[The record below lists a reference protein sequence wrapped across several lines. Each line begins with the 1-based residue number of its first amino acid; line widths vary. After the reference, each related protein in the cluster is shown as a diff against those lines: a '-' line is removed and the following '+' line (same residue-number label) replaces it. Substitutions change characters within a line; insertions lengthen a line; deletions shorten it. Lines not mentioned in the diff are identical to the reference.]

1 MKKILFVAAACVA
14 LASCSKEEIVSVD
27 KGAAI
32 GFDTFVENSTR
43 TKANDINKDNLSQ
56 FSVYGSVVANNH
68 EGFIFNDQ
76 KVTKNGDAYTYSP
89 IQYWVPGAD
98 YKFSAFASLT
108 STQTVDRQWSFEKGA
123 NAANGVI
130 AFNNEAAEAD
140 QDLVYAY
147 RALETASTITSAP
160 APVGF
165 TFNHM
170 LSRVKFTITNGFTAG
185 SNIKLDITNLTIT
198 NAHSNGRLAIENGEP
213 KAWAVTA
220 NTFARNFGSTTQLA
234 DNDTSWTTEHYY
246 LIPADGVY
254 NVTFDVTL
262 WQAGVEVDTYSRTA
276 TVDLDMDKGKSYNI
290 KATLNSSNTSDDGSE
305 IYHIE
310 FTVDAVEDWKEFGD
324 VDATVTEPVS
334 VATAAELEAAIANGG
349 NITLTE
355 DIDLDAIATTRATFG
370 LFIEKDCVINGE
382 GHTITST
389 SDRAI
394 AVSGANAVTL
404 KNFTLEATGERGIQV
419 QDGAKNVTIENVTAT
434 AYNYTV
440 NLPSSA
446 GATVVTINNC
456 DLKGLNTVN
465 IAAPGANVTI
475 NDTTLRCEDN
485 AAEAYGVVSMNP
497 DAVGAKAV
505 INRGEVIITG
515 TNTEGTNAGCIS
527 AANAEII
534 FNDTVGNCT
543 VDGHS
548 FAINYANGY
557 AYTFA
562 TFEGALSY
570 AKDGETIT
578 LLKDVNLTEPVV
590 ITKEVIVDLNG
601 KNITADTFLYPG
613 NTEVE
618 DSYAFWVKNGGD
630 LTINGEGEIST
641 TACKYSIAVWAQGG
655 NVTINGGTF
664 QNAGEGSD
672 LIYASAN
679 GHVVINGG
687 VFNACEKQNGVAGTE
702 EAYSALN
709 LKGDG
714 TGSSITCYGGRF
726 FKFDPANNKSENPA
740 VSFVATGYKSVADGD
755 YFEVVAE

>member
-56 FSVYGSVVANNH
+56 FHVYGSVVANGH
-68 EGFIFNDQ
+68 EGFIFEKQEVN
-76 KVTKNGDAYTYSP
+76 KSGDAYTYSP
-89 IQYWVPGAD
+89 IQYWVPGAN

-108 STQTVDRQWSFEKGA
+108 STQTATSQWSFEPGVD
-123 NAANGVI
+123 AANGVI
-130 AFNNEAAEAD
+130 VFNNQAAEAN

-147 RALETASTITSAP
+147 QTKQTDASITAKP

-170 LSRVKFTITNGFTAG
+170 LSRVMFTITNGFTAG

-213 KAWAVTA
+213 KSWAVTA
-220 NTFARNFGSTTQLA
+220 NTFARNFGSKEKLA
-234 DNDTSWTTEHYY
+234 DNGTSWTTEHFY

-262 WQAGVEVDTYSRTA
+262 HQAGVEVDTYSRTA
-276 TVDLDMDKGKSYNI
+276 TVDLDMEKGKSYNI
-290 KATLNSSNTSDDGSE
+290 KATLNTSNTSDDGSE
-305 IYHIE
+305 IYPIE
-310 FTVDAVEDWKEFGD
+310 FTVDAVNDWEDFGD

-355 DIDLDAIATTRATFG
+355 DINLDEIATTRTTTYG

-382 GHTITST
+382 GHTFSST
-389 SDRAI
+389 SGRAI

-404 KNFTLEATGERGIQV
+404 KNFTLVATGERGIQV

-440 NLPSSA
+440 SLPSSA

-485 AAEAYGVVSMNP
+485 AATEDYSVVCINKS
-497 DAVGAKAV
+497 AVGAAV
-505 INRGEVIITG
+505 TVNGGEVIITG
-515 TNTEGTNAGCIS
+515 SNPGNTCGGSVEATDATLT
-527 AANAEII
+527 
-534 FNDTVGNCT
+534 FNETQGNTTIRGYC
-543 VDGHS
+543 
-548 FAINYANGY
+548 FAIEYGDY
-557 AYTFA
+557 YYSFP
-562 TFEGALSY
+562 TFEAAYEKAL
-570 AKDGETIT
+570 DGETIV
-578 LLKDVNLTEPVV
+578 LLHDVTIESHLNIAKSVNL
-590 ITKEVIVDLNG
+590 DLNG
-601 KNITADTFLYPG
+601 KTITVDIKGGKGDDAIWVRDNAESVISNGAIRFI
-613 NTEVE
+613 NEVE
-618 DSYAFWVKNGGD
+618 TTVYASGIFATG
-630 LTINGEGEIST
+630 
-641 TACKYSIAVWAQGG
+641 YSK
-655 NVTINGGTF
+655 VTIKNVDVVACAEAVF
-664 QNAGEGSD
+664 AQANAAVEILSGSFK
-672 LIYASAN
+672 S
-679 GHVVINGG
+679 
-687 VFNACEKQNGVAGTE
+687 TE
-702 EAYSALN
+702 HPEFTLN
-709 LKGDG
+709 LKD
-714 TGSSITCYGGRF
+714 TARDTASIIVKGGKYF
-726 FKFDPANNKSENPA
+726 QFDPANNEAEGKGTN
-740 VSFVATGYKSVADGD
+740 FVATGYKSVANGD

>member
-108 STQTVDRQWSFEKGA
+108 STQTVDRQWSFEKGD
-123 NAANGVI
+123 NAANGTIV
-130 AFNNEAAEAD
+130 FNNEAAQAN

-147 RALETASTITSAP
+147 RALETADSITSAP

-170 LSRVKFTITNGFTAG
+170 LSRVMFTITNGFTEG
-185 SNIKLDITNLTIT
+185 SNIELDITNLTIT

-213 KAWAVTA
+213 KSWAVTA
-220 NTFARNFGSTTQLA
+220 NTFARNFGSKEKLA
-234 DNDTSWTTEHYY
+234 DNGTSWTTEHFY

-262 WQAGVEVDTYSRTA
+262 HQAGVEVDTYSRTA
-276 TVDLDMDKGKSYNI
+276 TVDLDMEKGKSYNI
-290 KATLNSSNTSDDGSE
+290 KATLNTSNTSDDGSE
-305 IYHIE
+305 IYPIE
-310 FTVDAVEDWKEFGD
+310 FTVDAVNDWEDFGD

-355 DIDLDAIATTRATFG
+355 DINLDEIATTRTTTYG

-382 GHTITST
+382 GHTFSST
-389 SDRAI
+389 SGRAI

-404 KNFTLEATGERGIQV
+404 KNFTLAATGERGIQV
-419 QDGAKNVTIENVTAT
+419 QGGAKNVTIENVTAT
-434 AYNYTV
+434 SANYTLS
-440 NLPSSA
+440 LPSSA
-446 GATVVTINNC
+446 GATNVIVNNC
-456 DLKGLNTVN
+456 DFKGLNTVN

-485 AAEAYGVVSMNP
+485 AATEDYSVVCINKS
-497 DAVGAKAV
+497 AVGAAV
-505 INRGEVIITG
+505 TVNGGEVIITG
-515 TNTEGTNAGCIS
+515 SNPDNTCGGSVEATDATLT
-527 AANAEII
+527 
-534 FNDTVGNCT
+534 FNETQGNTTIRGYC
-543 VDGHS
+543 
-548 FAINYANGY
+548 FAIEYGDY
-557 AYTFA
+557 YYSFP
-562 TFEGALSY
+562 TFEAAYEKAL
-570 AKDGETIT
+570 DGETIV
-578 LLKDVNLTEPVV
+578 LLHD
-590 ITKEVIVDLNG
+590 ITIDNVLKVADKKVTFNLNG
-601 KNITADTFLYPG
+601 HNISSATDVF
-613 NTEVE
+613 EV
-618 DSYAFWVKNGGD
+618 AGGA
-630 LTINGEGEIST
+630 LTIIGDGEVHAATTNG
-641 TACKYSIAVWAQGG
+641 APYCAVWAYGEAVV
-655 NVTINGGTF
+655 NINGGTYKI
-664 QNAGEGSD
+664 GYTEGDYND
-672 LIYASAN
+672 LIYAKESA
-679 GHVVINGG
+679 VINIYGG
-687 VFNACEKQNGVAGTE
+687 TFYNSGRENAFV
-702 EAYSALN
+702 LN
-709 LKGDG
+709 LKDG
-714 TGSSITCYGGRF
+714 SNAAINVYGGSYE
-726 FKFDPANNKSENPA
+726 KFNPANNLSEGANTN
-740 VSFVATGYKSVADGD
+740 FVVEGKTVEQNGD
-755 YFEVVAE
+755 WYIVK

>member
-43 TKANDINKDNLSQ
+43 TKANDITKANLSK
-56 FSVYGSVVANNH
+56 FYVYGSVVANNH

-76 KVTKNGDAYTYSP
+76 KVEKNGDAYTYSP

-108 STQTVDRQWSFEKGA
+108 STQTATRQWSFEKGA

-170 LSRVKFTITNGFTAG
+170 LSRVKFTITNGFTEG
-185 SNIKLDITNLTIT
+185 SNIELDITDLTIT

-213 KAWAVTA
+213 KSWAVTA
-220 NTFARNFGSTTQLA
+220 NTFARNFGSTTKLA
-234 DNDTSWTTEHYY
+234 DNDTSWTTEHFY

-262 WQAGVEVDTYSRTA
+262 WQAGVKVDTYSRTA

-290 KATLNSSNTSDDGSE
+290 KATLNASNTSDDGSE
-305 IYHIE
+305 IYPIE
-310 FTVDAVEDWKEFGD
+310 FTVDAVEDWKDFGN

-349 NITLTE
+349 NITLTQ
-355 DIDLDAIATTRATFG
+355 DINLDAIQTTRATFG

-404 KNFTLEATGERGIQV
+404 KNFTLVATGERGIQV

-456 DLKGLNTVN
+456 DFKGLNTVN

-485 AAEAYGVVSMNP
+485 AATEGYSVVCIHK
-497 DAVGAKAV
+497 DGVGAAV
-505 INRGEVIITG
+505 TVNGGEVIITG
-515 TNTEGTNAGCIS
+515 SNPGNTCGGSVEATDATLT
-527 AANAEII
+527 
-534 FNDTVGNCT
+534 FNETQGNTTIRGYC
-543 VDGHS
+543 
-548 FAINYANGY
+548 FAIEYGDY
-557 AYTFA
+557 YYSFP
-562 TFEGALSY
+562 TFEAAYEKALE
-570 AKDGETIT
+570 GETIV
-578 LLKDVNLTEPVV
+578 LLHDVTIDNVLKVADKKVTFN
-590 ITKEVIVDLNG
+590 LNG
-601 KNITADTFLYPG
+601 HNISSTTDVF
-613 NTEVE
+613 EV
-618 DSYAFWVKNGGD
+618 AGGA
-630 LTINGEGEIST
+630 LTIIGDGEVHAAT
-641 TACKYSIAVWAQGG
+641 TNSEPCCAVWAYGEAVV
-655 NVTINGGTF
+655 NINGGTYKIGYP
-664 QNAGEGSD
+664 AGDYND
-672 LIYASAN
+672 LIYAKDSA
-679 GHVVINGG
+679 VINIYGG
-687 VFNACEKQNGVAGTE
+687 TFHNSGRENAFV
-702 EAYSALN
+702 LN
-709 LKGDG
+709 LKDG
-714 TGSSITCYGGRF
+714 SNAAINVYGGSYE
-726 FKFDPANNKSENPA
+726 KFNPANNLSEGANTN
-740 VSFVATGYKSVADGD
+740 FVVEGKTVEQNGD
-755 YFEVVAE
+755 WYIVK

>member
-56 FSVYGSVVANNH
+56 FHVYGSVVANGH
-68 EGFIFNDQ
+68 EGFIFEKQEVN
-76 KVTKNGDAYTYSP
+76 KSGDAYTYSP

-123 NAANGVI
+123 NAANGTIV
-130 AFNNEAAEAD
+130 FDNQAAEAN

-147 RALETASTITSAP
+147 RALETADSITSAP

-170 LSRVKFTITNGFTAG
+170 LSRVMFTITNGFTEG

-198 NAHSNGRLAIENGEP
+198 NAHSNGRLGIINGTP
-213 KAWAVTA
+213 QSWAVTA
-220 NTFARNFGSTTQLA
+220 QTFARNFGSTTQLA
-234 DNDTSWTTEHYY
+234 DNNASWTTEHFY

-262 WQAGVEVDTYSRTA
+262 HQAGVEVDTYSRTA
-276 TVDLDMDKGKSYNI
+276 TVTLDMEKGKSYNI
-290 KATLNSSNTSDDGSE
+290 KATLNTSNTSDDGSE
-305 IYHIE
+305 IYPIE
-310 FTVDAVEDWKEFGD
+310 FTVDAVENWENFGD
-324 VDATVTEPVS
+324 VDATIPEHLVS
-334 VATAAELEAAIANGG
+334 TAQELATAVAEGGAIV
-349 NITLTE
+349 LTQ
-355 DIDLDAIATTRATFG
+355 DINLDTIATTRATYG
-370 LFIEKDCVINGE
+370 LFIEKDCVIDGA
-382 GHTITST
+382 GHTFTST
-389 SDRAI
+389 SGRAI

-404 KNFTLEATGERGIQV
+404 KNFTLAATGERGIQV
-419 QDGAKNVTIENVTAT
+419 QGGAKNVTIENVTAT
-434 AYNYTV
+434 SANYTLS
-440 NLPSSA
+440 LPSSA
-446 GATVVTINNC
+446 GATNVIVNNC
-456 DLKGLNTVN
+456 DFKGLNTVN

-485 AAEAYGVVSMNP
+485 AAESYGVVSMNP

-515 TNTEGTNAGCIS
+515 TDTEGTNAGCIN

-534 FNDTVGNCT
+534 FNDTKGNCT
-543 VDGHS
+543 VVGHS

-570 AKDGETIT
+570 AMDGETIT
-578 LLKDVNLTEPVV
+578 LLKD
-590 ITKEVIVDLNG
+590 ITIDNVLKVADKKVTFNLNG
-601 KNITADTFLYPG
+601 HNISSATDVF
-613 NTEVE
+613 EV
-618 DSYAFWVKNGGD
+618 AGGA
-630 LTINGEGEIST
+630 LTIIGDGEVHAATTNG
-641 TACKYSIAVWAQGG
+641 APYCAVWAYGEAVV
-655 NVTINGGTF
+655 NINGGTYKI
-664 QNAGEGSD
+664 GYTEGDYND
-672 LIYASAN
+672 LIYAKESA
-679 GHVVINGG
+679 VIN
-687 VFNACEKQNGVAGTE
+687 
-702 EAYSALN
+702 
-709 LKGDG
+709 
-714 TGSSITCYGGRF
+714 IYGGTFYNSGRENAF
-726 FKFDPANNKSENPA
+726 VLNVKDNDRSTAAINVYGGSYEKFNPANNLSEGANTN
-740 VSFVATGYKSVADGD
+740 FVVEGKTVEQNGD
-755 YFEVVAE
+755 WYIVK